1 MKKVNFMVTAFR
13 DGFQSVLGA
22 RVFTKDFMPAVEAA
36 REAGITHYE
45 AGGGA
50 RFQTLYFY
58 SNEDAFEMMDEFR
71 RVAGPDADLQTLSR
85 GVNVVGLDSQPRDI
99 IKLHAKLF
107 KKHGISTIRNFDALN
122 DVNNL
127 IDSGQAIVD
136 AGLRHEV
143 VVTMMALPPGL
154 KGAHD
159 PDFYEAT
166 LRKIMDAGI
175 KYDSVAFKDASGTT
189 TPAVVHETIKRAR
202 KLLGKDMNIVFHSH
216 DTAGICIQQYVSA
229 LEAGANQV
237 DLSMA
242 PVSGGTCQPDIL
254 TMWHALRGTEFDL
267 GIDIKKVREAE
278 AVFQDVMKDYIL
290 PPEAM
295 TVSPEIIF
303 SPLPGGALTTN
314 TQMLRDNN
322 LMDKFP
328 EIVEAMSETVAKGG
342 FGTSVTP
349 VSQFYFQQAFNNVMF
364 GPWKRIAE
372 GYGKMVLGYFG
383 KTPVEPDK
391 EVVKACADAL
401 GLEPTTEKVVDI
413 NDKDPSKGVEAAK
426 AMLKKENLPTTD
438 ENIFITATCK
448 EKGILYLTGK
458 AQVNGMYK
466 YDREAEAAKAKGEY
480 TVTVNGKAYGVKLGK
495 DSATVNGATYPIS
508 VDYGIN
514 EGTIAESVAAAP
526 VAAAPVA
533 GSGPATTVEAPM
545 PGLVLRIDVKVGQSV
560 KKNELL
566 MVMEA
571 MKMENEIYAPA
582 DGVVTK
588 ISVSQGQ
595 QLQSGDELMVIG

>member
-154 KGAHD
+154 TGAHD

-216 DTAGICIQQYVSA
+216 DTAGICIPQYISA

-267 GIDIKKVREAE
+267 GVDIKKVREAE

-322 LMDKFP
+322 MMDKFP
-328 EIVEAMSETVAKGG
+328 EIVEAMAETVAKGG

-364 GPWKRIAE
+364 GPWKRIAD
-372 GYGKMVLGYFG
+372 GYGRMVLGYFG

-391 EVVKACADAL
+391 KVVKACAEAL

-495 DSATVNGATYPIS
+495 DSATVNGTTYPIS
-508 VDYGIN
+508 VDFGIN
-514 EGTIAESVAAAP
+514 EGAITESAAAAP
-526 VAAAPVA
+526 VAEAAVA
-533 GSGPATTVEAPM
+533 SSGETTTVEAPM

-582 DGVVTK
+582 EGVITK

-595 QLQSGDELMVIG
+595 QLQSGDELMIIG